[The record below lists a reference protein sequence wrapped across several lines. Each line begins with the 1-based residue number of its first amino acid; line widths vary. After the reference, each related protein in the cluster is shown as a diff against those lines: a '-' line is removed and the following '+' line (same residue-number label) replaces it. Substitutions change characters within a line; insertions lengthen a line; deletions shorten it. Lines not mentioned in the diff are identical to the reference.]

1 MFHLLISCSSVKIN
15 IINIY
20 APNPDSPEFF
30 NEIQKITQNNK
41 ADYNII
47 CVDFTL
53 VLDPTKDCKNYTSVN
68 NPRARNKVIEMIDEC
83 NLVDAY

>member
-1 MFHLLISCSSVKIN
+1 MLHLLISCSSVKIY

-20 APNPDSPEFF
+20 APNQDSNEFF

-47 CVDFTL
+47 CGDFNL
-53 VLDPTKDCKNYTSVN
+53 VLDPTKDYKNYTSMN
-68 NPRARNKVIEMIDEC
+68 NPRACNKVIETIDEC
-83 NLVDAY
+83 NLLNAY